1 MLNLFKKKDS
11 PTHELLGMDKHLSDD
26 EVDKLYTQAINI
38 ILESGMANASILQRK
53 MSISWDNASHLISK
67 MEEDGIVG
75 QFDGVHPRKILI
87 SASQSANFL
96 RQDDL
101 LQIDKMDG
109 EEFED
114 WCAQLLTKCGFTN
127 VKRIGNS
134 GDQGVDI
141 IAVKN
146 EIHYAIQCKCY
157 SSNLGNSPVQ
167 EVYAGKEMYDC
178 QVAVVMTN
186 RYFTSGARQL
196 AEKTRVILW
205 DRDKLEELL
214 SINRAH
220 GNNFRYN
227 VIIVREKG
235 PRRGE
240 ANTYV
245 YVDGN
250 RQDPDLDNSI
260 LLNLSQGKHV
270 IYFQRAALKSK
281 KLEFTVHAFQKYK
294 VHVVPKMFSIDAEI
308 EEI

>member
-1 MLNLFKKKDS
+1 
-11 PTHELLGMDKHLSDD
+11 MDKHLSDD

-53 MSISWDNASHLISK
+53 MSISWYNASHLISR

-75 QFDGVHPRKILI
+75 RFDGVHPRKILI

-101 LQIDKMDG
+101 LQIDKMNG

-114 WCAQLLTKCGFTN
+114 WCARLLTMCGFN
-127 VKRIGNS
+127 DVKRIGSS

-141 IAVKN
+141 IVVKN

-157 SSNLGNSPVQ
+157 SSNLGDSPVQ

-214 SINRAH
+214 SINKAH
-220 GNNFRYN
+220 GNNFKYN
-227 VIIVREKG
+227 VIIIREKG

-250 RQDPDLDNSI
+250 KQDADLDNSI
-260 LLNLSQGKHV
+260 LLNLPQGKHV
-270 IYFQRAALKSK
+270 IYFRRVALKSK
-281 KLEFTVHAFQKYK
+281 KLEFTVRASQKYK
-294 VHVVPKMFSIDAEI
+294 VCVVPRTFSIDAGI